1 MNFRARMAAWFG
13 LALIG
18 IVGLLIFT
26 AHRHLDHELH
36 LEKWDRSHPKFP
48 NWSLHGSYTDAE
60 VHDILGELVQVWI
73 WVGLPALGLAL
84 GVGFLLANRS
94 IRPVRSI
101 NRALAMK
108 TPDTLKTGIP
118 LPERDPV
125 LAELVSQ
132 INSLLL
138 RVGSAYD
145 EMADYSSRVAHE
157 LRTPLTLLR
166 MRIEQSAAEIPP
178 ELSEQLQD
186 ELSRLSKFV
195 ERSLLAARAESGR
208 LEFKRTDVDLSALLQ
223 DLKEPYEILATEAKI
238 ALEWS
243 VPPRTSVVSDGDL
256 LRQILHN
263 LLGNACL
270 YGDSTVKLQVASTG
284 QETMLSLANDYRS
297 DSRKPGGLGLGL
309 RLVRALADSMERHP
323 FSVHDTGQVFTVRL
337 VWKRSTQR

>member
-1 MNFRARMAAWFG
+1 VNFRLRIAAWFG
-13 LALIG
+13 LALVF

-26 AHRHLDHELH
+26 AHQHLDHELR

-48 NWSLHGSYTDAE
+48 DWSLHGSYTDAE
-60 VHDILGELVQVWI
+60 VHDILGELIQVWI

-101 NRALAMK
+101 NRALAEK
-108 TPDTLKTGIP
+108 TPGTLKTGIP
-118 LPERDPV
+118 LPERDAV
-125 LAELVSQ
+125 LAELVAQ
-132 INSLLL
+132 INALLL
-138 RVGSAYD
+138 RVGNAYD
-145 EMADYSSRVAHE
+145 EMAEYSSRVAHE

-208 LEFKRTDVDLSALLQ
+208 LEFKLADFDISTVLEEI
-223 DLKEPYEILATEAKI
+223 KEPYEILAAEAKI
-238 ALEWS
+238 ALEWD
-243 VPPRTSVVSDGDL
+243 VPPGIHIFSDGDL

-263 LLGNACL
+263 LLGNAGR
-270 YGDSTVKLQVASTG
+270 YAASTARLRVSSTG
-284 QETMLSLANDYRS
+284 QKTVLSLDNDYRS
-297 DSRKPGGLGLGL
+297 ETRAPGGLGIGL
-309 RLVRALADSMERHP
+309 RLVRALANSMEGHH
-323 FSVHDTGQVFTVRL
+323 FSIRDNGQVFAVRL
-337 VWKRSTQR
+337 VWKRSTQ